1 MTINQMKK
9 KIKKIDIS
17 EKPFD
22 INRLFFI
29 AKTQLN
35 FTRQEFFDSTFKEIV
50 MLIEELNKVY
60 EEQNISTGSD
70 NEYVEKVVNID
81 EVPFL

>member
-1 MTINQMKK
+1 MQ
-9 KIKKIDIS
+9 

-35 FTRQEFFDSTFKEIV
+35 YTRQEFFDSTFKEIV
-50 MLIEELNKVY
+50 MLIEEFNKVCD
-60 EEQNISTGSD
+60 EQFSSNS
-70 NEYVEKVVNID
+70 ID
-81 EVPFL
+81 EDDYIEKEFSIDQIPFL

>member
-1 MTINQMKK
+1 MDLN
-9 KIKKIDIS
+9 

-50 MLIEELNKVY
+50 MLIGELNKTY
-60 EEQNISTGSD
+60 EEQTQSASNDG
-70 NEYVEKVVNID
+70 YVEKVVSID

>member
-1 MTINQMKK
+1 MN
-9 KIKKIDIS
+9 

-35 FTRQEFFDSTFKEIV
+35 YSRQEFFDSTFKEIA
-50 MLIEELNKVY
+50 MLIEELNKELNEHVNN
-60 EEQNISTGSD
+60 QNYNNQD
-70 NEYVEKVVNID
+70 EYIEKIFSID
-81 EVPFL
+81 QIPFL

>member
-1 MTINQMKK
+1 MEK
-9 KIKKIDIS
+9 
-17 EKPFD
+17 KPFD

-35 FTRQEFFDSTFKEIV
+35 YTRQEFFDSTFKEIA

-60 EEQNISTGSD
+60 EDQNISTSSD
-70 NEYVEKVVNID
+70 NGYIEKVVNID

>member
-1 MTINQMKK
+1 MQ
-9 KIKKIDIS
+9 

-35 FTRQEFFDSTFKEIV
+35 YTRQEFFDSTFKEIV
-50 MLIEELNKVY
+50 MLIEELNKVCD
-60 EEQNISTGSD
+60 EQFSSNS
-70 NEYVEKVVNID
+70 ID
-81 EVPFL
+81 EDDYIEKEFSIDQIPFL

>member
-1 MTINQMKK
+1 
-9 KIKKIDIS
+9 KKIDFS

-29 AKTQLN
+29 AKTKLN

-50 MLIEELNKVY
+50 MLIGELNKEH
-60 EEQNISTGSD
+60 EEQSQPVSD
-70 NEYVEKVVNID
+70 DGYVEKVVSID

>member
-1 MTINQMKK
+1 M
-9 KIKKIDIS
+9 
-17 EKPFD
+17 
-22 INRLFFI
+22 
-29 AKTQLN
+29 N
-35 FTRQEFFDSTFKEIV
+35 FTRKEFFDSTFKEIA

-60 EEQNISTGSD
+60 EEQNLSTSSD